1 MSQNKIS
8 IDELSKIIQRSKATI
23 YALVAKGMPAYKH
36 PLHGLRFIESEV
48 MEWFDSQESR
58 LDIKPKIVQA
68 TKPKTK
74 SSEKHGEGF
83 ISFTAV
89 FHGRSRT
96 DKQPVVVLHD
106 VSGSNG
112 FNAKE
117 LTLDAR
123 TGRPFGNFLAQNPES
138 GCKVKFVAK
147 QIKDNVPRYI
157 TSVDIE

>member
-23 YALVAKGMPAYKH
+23 YALIAKGLPAYKH

-74 SSEKHGEGF
+74 SSF
-83 ISFTAV
+83 QQQLDQISSHRF
-89 FHGRSRT
+89 
-96 DKQPVVVLHD
+96 
-106 VSGSNG
+106 
-112 FNAKE
+112 
-117 LTLDAR
+117 
-123 TGRPFGNFLAQNPES
+123 
-138 GCKVKFVAK
+138 
-147 QIKDNVPRYI
+147 
-157 TSVDIE
+157 